1 MNASTSNARI
11 VSGPALPYTEREP
24 ISFHL
29 HREGAHFCRQ
39 ERFVNQAE
47 EV

>member
-1 MNASTSNARI
+1 MLTRLTHAGI
-11 VSGPALPYTEREP
+11 VSVRTLPYTERER
-24 ISFHL
+24 ISLDL